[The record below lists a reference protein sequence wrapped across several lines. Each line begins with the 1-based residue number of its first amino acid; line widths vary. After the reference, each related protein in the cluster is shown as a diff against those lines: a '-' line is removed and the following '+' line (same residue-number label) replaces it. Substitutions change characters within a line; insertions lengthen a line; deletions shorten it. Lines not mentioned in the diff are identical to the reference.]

1 MQKPLRGR
9 RCRRERISHR
19 WARCGGKAPG
29 GGLSALGR
37 KDVQKPAL
45 SGARRAGAPCG
56 LPEETAEPSAW
67 AALPLWEGFP
77 TGGRSAGKRGRR
89 LDGGDVELKALLLN
103 ASPKNNGNTAR
114 LLELIG
120 DAFHKKGMETQTLC
134 LGDLHYAFC
143 KGCRSCYQTAECV
156 QHDDVQL
163 VLEQM
168 EQADLIA
175 IASPDYWGG
184 ITGQLKAFIDRC
196 TPYSPAHQPHAALSM
211 GKRGISIALSARE
224 DPRECKEIL
233 ARIDRFFQRMGIR
246 PMANYYTC
254 GVLTEDDLNNNE
266 GKLAEVTFFGEE
278 IAKTLMK

>member
-1 MQKPLRGR
+1 MQKFLRGR
-9 RCRRERISHR
+9 ALPQGEDFPPVGALRGKSPWRRPIR
-19 WARCGGKAPG
+19 ARTQRFPKARSEWG
-29 GGLSALGR
+29 EKG
-37 KDVQKPAL
+37 
-45 SGARRAGAPCG
+45 RRALRLAGGNRRTLCVGGAAVG
-56 LPEETAEPSAW
+56 R
-67 AALPLWEGFP
+67 GFP

-120 DAFHKKGMETQTLC
+120 DAFQKKGMETQTLC

-143 KGCRSCYQTAECV
+143 KGYRSCYQTAECV

-278 IAKTLMK
+278 IAKTLVK

>member
-1 MQKPLRGR
+1 MWARRATRPAACRRKLQKPLHGR

-37 KDVQKPAL
+37 KDFQKAR
-45 SGARRAGAPCG
+45 SEWGEKGRRALRLAGGNRRTLCVG
-56 LPEETAEPSAW
+56 
-67 AALPLWEGFP
+67 ALPLWEGFP
-77 TGGRSAGKRGRR
+77 PAGAARGKGGRR

-120 DAFHKKGMETQTLC
+120 DAFQKKGMETQTLC

-211 GKRGISIALSARE
+211 GKAGDQHRPERPARTRGSARRSWPASTGFSSAWE
-224 DPRECKEIL
+224 SGPWQITTP
-233 ARIDRFFQRMGIR
+233 A
-246 PMANYYTC
+246 AS
-254 GVLTEDDLNNNE
+254 
-266 GKLAEVTFFGEE
+266 
-278 IAKTLMK
+278 

>member
-1 MQKPLRGR
+1 M
-9 RCRRERISHR
+9 
-19 WARCGGKAPG
+19 
-29 GGLSALGR
+29 
-37 KDVQKPAL
+37 
-45 SGARRAGAPCG
+45 
-56 LPEETAEPSAW
+56 
-67 AALPLWEGFP
+67 
-77 TGGRSAGKRGRR
+77 
-89 LDGGDVELKALLLN
+89 KALLLN

-175 IASPDYWGG
+175 IASPTIGAG
-184 ITGQLKAFIDRC
+184 SPASLGVHRPR

>member
-1 MQKPLRGR
+1 M
-9 RCRRERISHR
+9 
-19 WARCGGKAPG
+19 
-29 GGLSALGR
+29 
-37 KDVQKPAL
+37 
-45 SGARRAGAPCG
+45 
-56 LPEETAEPSAW
+56 
-67 AALPLWEGFP
+67 
-77 TGGRSAGKRGRR
+77 
-89 LDGGDVELKALLLN
+89 KALLLN

-120 DAFHKKGMETQTLC
+120 DAFQKKGMETQTLC

-224 DPRECKEIL
+224 DLRECKEIL